1 VRLSLADRRVGDAT
15 VITCR
20 GRITAGKEAEALQH
34 ALDTL
39 RPRSRHL
46 VLHLGGVDFIDSSG
60 LGLLVRNLVR
70 AKHGTGTLSV
80 CAVSPKID
88 EVLRITRL
96 KPVFMAYE
104 TEAAAISDAHAN
116 DASAASGASAA
127 TVLCVDESPDVEA
140 YLRELL
146 KAAGYRVL
154 SAHNL
159 SDALTL
165 LVATKPTVVVMSADL
180 HAAQGTRS
188 ADEFQRLAA
197 AGAVVTLPPGFS
209 GHEAAEASDEVLRAV
224 RAHLAGTGDPNG

>member
-1 VRLSLADRRVGDAT
+1 VRLSLADRRVGEAT

-20 GRITAGKEAEALQH
+20 GRITAGTEAAALQQ

-39 RPRSRHL
+39 SRRSRHL

-70 AKHGTGTLSV
+70 AKHGEGTLSV
-80 CAVSPKID
+80 CAVSPKIE

-104 TEAAAISDAHAN
+104 TEADAISEAHAN
-116 DASAASGASAA
+116 DASAVLSASAA
-127 TVLCVDESPDVEA
+127 TVLCVDESADVEA

-159 SDALTL
+159 PDALTL
-165 LVATKPTVVVMSADL
+165 MIATKPAVVVMSAEL
-180 HAAQGTRS
+180 HAARGTRS

-197 AGAVVTLPPGFS
+197 TGAVVTLPPGFS
-209 GHEAAEASDEVLRAV
+209 GHDAAEASDEVLRAV
-224 RAHLAGTGDPNG
+224 RAYLTGTGRHDG